1 MILFRHDMES
11 IYDDADSAFNQEDAD
26 AIAFTT
32 ALKLERLTLMP
43 RSPQAGAHFV
53 IPTTVDLPPVIA
65 EINRRMAMG
74 IRP

>member
-1 MILFRHDMES
+1 MES
-11 IYDDADSAFNQEDAD
+11 IYMMLVMML
-26 AIAFTT
+26 IV
-32 ALKLERLTLMP
+32 LLTMMILMM
-43 RSPQAGAHFV
+43 SKKTCSTQAGAHFV